1 MLRLSCAFILPWR
14 ESLGGGATCDG
25 HHPFIRLRDTGGA
38 HATRL
43 KGDAHLQGCAAGA
56 CSTCHDGLLAPVAR
70 ARQGA
75 TPWAAVPRRIFPP
88 PPSDN
93 MLINGGLARFLE
105 PLCTHVILRAS
116 LVFCFMSDIIEPCIS
131 RSFPIALRRQRSCC
145 ASRFVTVTRSASAP
159 WPTCPIG
166 SPRAWRPC
174 VGLSGANLIISQVGT
189 LSVGR
194 SLVSSIR

>member
-25 HHPFIRLRDTGGA
+25 HHSFIRLRDTGGA

-75 TPWAAVPRRIFPP
+75 TPWAAVPRETHPHTWGAVVCVECSSSTLPKSWQLCRK
-88 PPSDN
+88 
-93 MLINGGLARFLE
+93 
-105 PLCTHVILRAS
+105 CTHSTLGCS
-116 LVFCFMSDIIEPCIS
+116 LW
-131 RSFPIALRRQRSCC
+131 
-145 ASRFVTVTRSASAP
+145 RFVKDSLIHETSFEPPFEQWSQF
-159 WPTCPIG
+159 WIM
-166 SPRAWRPC
+166 
-174 VGLSGANLIISQVGT
+174 NLVK
-189 LSVGR
+189 
-194 SLVSSIR
+194 

>member
-38 HATRL
+38 HSTRL

-75 TPWAAVPRRIFPP
+75 TPWAAVPRETHPHTWGAVVCVECSSSTLPKSWQLCRKCSEPP
-88 PPSDN
+88 PGQHIPRC
-93 MLINGGLARFLE
+93 NGQVYGIQVPATLRIPTEKEKRTGKRQF
-105 PLCTHVILRAS
+105 PLR
-116 LVFCFMSDIIEPCIS
+116 P
-131 RSFPIALRRQRSCC
+131 LRR
-145 ASRFVTVTRSASAP
+145 
-159 WPTCPIG
+159 
-166 SPRAWRPC
+166 
-174 VGLSGANLIISQVGT
+174 
-189 LSVGR
+189 
-194 SLVSSIR
+194 

>member
-38 HATRL
+38 HSTRL

-75 TPWAAVPRRIFPP
+75 TPWAAVPRETHPHTWGAVVCVECSSSTLPKSWQLCRKCTH
-88 PPSDN
+88 PSLWRSLVCRHED
-93 MLINGGLARFLE
+93 AAVYHSRLE
-105 PLCTHVILRAS
+105 PLLDRSGEVWAGVHLFQERCLIYFVERSITLIPLSTTHR
-116 LVFCFMSDIIEPCIS
+116 
-131 RSFPIALRRQRSCC
+131 
-145 ASRFVTVTRSASAP
+145 
-159 WPTCPIG
+159 
-166 SPRAWRPC
+166 
-174 VGLSGANLIISQVGT
+174 
-189 LSVGR
+189 
-194 SLVSSIR
+194 